1 MPYRETADASI
12 LVVGLNGVV
21 VGLAQQSGE
30 ILWKNELKGGGV
42 GQVALEI
49 VGQRILASAE
59 GDKLFCLDYQTG
71 STIWEAKTTHA
82 GGEALSTIILVRNDR
97 IFISKWGYTDC
108 FSWEGARLWSQ
119 DLKGLGVGR
128 ATLRLPA

>member
-1 MPYRETADASI
+1 MPYRETEGASI

-21 VGLAQQSGE
+21 VGLDKQSGE

-42 GQVALEI
+42 GQVALELI
-49 VGQRILASAE
+49 GGRVLASAE

-71 STIWEAKTTHA
+71 SIVWEAKTTHA
-82 GGEALSTIILVRNDR
+82 GGEALSTVILVRGDR

-108 FSWEGARLWSQ
+108 FSWEGTKLWSQ
-119 DLKGLGVGR
+119 ELKGLGVGI
-128 ATLRLPA
+128 ATLKIPA